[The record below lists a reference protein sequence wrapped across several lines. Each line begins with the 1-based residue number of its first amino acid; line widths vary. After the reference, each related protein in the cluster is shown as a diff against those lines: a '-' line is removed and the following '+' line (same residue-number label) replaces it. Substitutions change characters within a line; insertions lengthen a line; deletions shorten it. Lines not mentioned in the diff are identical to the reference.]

1 MQFVELMNSKYG
13 EQAKEAGVYIVNFC
27 GFDCIP
33 NDLGALVLH
42 KAFNG
47 TIINDCSRACNR
59 MIISYR

>member
-1 MQFVELMNSKYG
+1 MISKYS

-33 NDLGALVLH
+33 NDLGTVVLN

-47 TIINDCSRACNR
+47 RYCKN
-59 MIISYR
+59 